1 MFLFAGNFGVGKTSL
16 VQRFMADDSLGT
28 AAPTLSLDFRVKRLE
43 IDKQR
48 VRLHV
53 WDTAGQERFDSLS
66 YKYYRGANGVL
77 LVYDISTRKSFD
89 DITMWL
95 ENIRKHCHQDIN
107 AVLVG
112 NKCDLKDRQVPSA
125 EAEKLADELHMPYF
139 ETSATENIHVHRAYL
154 ELVKSIM
161 GQMPFLQQTPRYLQ
175 SDQEDVQKIL
185 CTCCSWNS
193 NQLESI
199 ML

>member
-1 MFLFAGNFGVGKTSL
+1 MGKTSL
-16 VQRFMADDSLGT
+16 VQRFMGDDNVGT
-28 AAPTLSLDFRVKRLE
+28 PAATLSVDFRVKRLE

-77 LVYDISTRKSFD
+77 LVYDITVRKSFE

-95 ENIRKHCHQDIN
+95 ENIRKHCHQEIN

-112 NKCDLKDRQVPSA
+112 NKCDLNGNRQVPAA
-125 EAEKLADELHMPYF
+125 EAEKLADELNMAFF
-139 ETSATENIHVHRAYL
+139 ETSATDDVHVNKAYL

-161 GQMPFLQQTPRYLQ
+161 NQMPFLQQTPRYLA

-185 CTCCSWNS
+185 CTCCS
-193 NQLESI
+193 
-199 ML
+199 